1 MNKTLLRQK
10 RINRDQKKEHT
21 ASCRTCGI
29 KFKPDSTHKV
39 YCSTECRIE
48 GEAKD
53 NRRIHMCTCLTCG
66 TIFKAVSDN
75 IKYCSEQCDKSKR
88 KTQSKLSVIEV
99 ARRAKDEGMSYGEY
113 VAKYNI

>member
-10 RINRDQKKEHT
+10 RINREEKTEHF

-29 KFKPDSTHKV
+29 KFKLDATHKV
-39 YCSTECRIE
+39 YCSAECRIE

-53 NRRIHMCTCLTCG
+53 NRRVHMCTCLTCG
-66 TIFKAVSDN
+66 TIFRAVSDN
-75 IKYCSEQCDKSKR
+75 IKYCSDKCDKSKQ
-88 KTQSKLSVIEV
+88 KTQSILSVNEV
-99 ARRAKDEGMSYGEY
+99 ARRAKEEGISYGEY

>member
-1 MNKTLLRQK
+1 MDKTLLRQK
-10 RINRDQKKEHT
+10 HIKRNEKKEHF

-29 KFKPDSTHKV
+29 KFKTDATHKV

-53 NRRIHMCTCLTCG
+53 NNRVHMCTCLTCG
-66 TIFKAVSDN
+66 TIFRAVSDN
-75 IKYCSEQCDKSKR
+75 IKYCSDKCDKSKR
-88 KTQSKLSVIEV
+88 KTQSKLTVNEV
-99 ARRAKDEGMSYGEY
+99 ARRAKDEGISYGEY